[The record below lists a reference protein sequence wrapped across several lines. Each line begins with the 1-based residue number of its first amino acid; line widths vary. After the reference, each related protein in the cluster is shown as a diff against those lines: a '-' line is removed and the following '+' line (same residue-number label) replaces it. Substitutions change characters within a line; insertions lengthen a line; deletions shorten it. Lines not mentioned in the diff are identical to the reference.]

1 MNGMRIFLDAR
12 EDTAAVPHG
21 EEEPWY
27 VTSHGPPPS
36 FVCRGARKDE
46 EDERVPASTR
56 RFGFAASSA
65 ISRPLLFFLLS
76 VVRNAYTHAR
86 EDRRRDLKPPPLL
99 ELPQSCPAMAT
110 SAFLAFLRTFLVS
123 PCTFLLPQPPSR
135 FLADAARTT
144 EDH

>member
-1 MNGMRIFLDAR
+1 MALC
-12 EDTAAVPHG
+12 P
-21 EEEPWY
+21 
-27 VTSHGPPPS
+27 SPS

-46 EDERVPASTR
+46 EDEGRVPASTR

-65 ISRPLLFFLLS
+65 ISRLLFFFFLS

-110 SAFLAFLRTFLVS
+110 SAFLAFFRTFLVS
-123 PCTFLLPQPPSR
+123 PCSFLLTSSFP
-135 FLADAARTT
+135 FFHADAARTT
-144 EDH
+144 EDR